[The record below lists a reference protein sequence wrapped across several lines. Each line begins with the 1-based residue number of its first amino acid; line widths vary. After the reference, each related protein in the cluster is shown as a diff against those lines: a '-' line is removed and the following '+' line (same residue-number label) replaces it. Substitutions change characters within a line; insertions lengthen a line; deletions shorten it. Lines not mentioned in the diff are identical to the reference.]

1 MFNARRLP
9 AVSDRWFATC
19 FSALSLA
26 VLAMGQA
33 FAQEGGAPPPPAV
46 AVLKLSAHP
55 VPVMSELPGRI
66 AATRVAEVRAQV
78 TGILQERVFEQGTF
92 VKKGDVLYR
101 IDPDL
106 FRVRVASAEA
116 TLQRAKA
123 LQANAKQQFDRQ
135 KELRARDVASGAS
148 FDTAAANLAQ
158 SDADVALAEAAL
170 EEARINLGYT
180 EVRAPITGI
189 IGGALVTEGALVTT
203 LDANQKLALIQ
214 QIDPVYADFTQS
226 SAELL
231 ALKRAVA
238 DGKLASPAP
247 GQARVELV
255 FDDGTVY
262 SQPGRLLFSSASV
275 DAMTG
280 QVTLR
285 AEFPNPKSDLLP
297 GLYVRIRIEQA
308 VRDGA
313 ITVPQRA
320 VLRAQDG
327 KAQIYV
333 VASDGT
339 VEARAITLG
348 QTFGSDWVV
357 EAGLKSG
364 EQIIVDGVQKAQPG
378 GKVTVEAWKPA
389 DNVLPVPAD
398 KAATQTNR

>member
-1 MFNARRLP
+1 MFNVRRTLAR
-9 AVSDRWFATC
+9 SDRWFARWLG
-19 FSALSLA
+19 ALPLLIVA
-26 VLAMGQA
+26 TGQA
-33 FAQEGGAPPPPAV
+33 CAQAGGDMPPPAV
-46 AVLKLSAHP
+46 AVLKLSARA

-101 IDPDL
+101 IDPNL

-123 LQANAKQQFDRQ
+123 VQANAQQQYDRQ

-148 FDTAAANLAQ
+148 YDTAAATLAQ
-158 SDADVALAEAAL
+158 SNADVALAGAAL
-170 EEARINLGYT
+170 DEARINLGYT

-203 LDANQKLALIQ
+203 TDANQNLALIQ

-238 DGKLASPAP
+238 EGKLESPAP

-262 SQPGRLLFSSASV
+262 PQPGRLLFSSASV

-297 GLYVRIRIEQA
+297 GLYVRIRVEQA

-320 VLRAQDG
+320 VLRAHDG
-327 KAQIYV
+327 KAQVYV
-333 VASDGT
+333 VANDGT
-339 VEARAITLG
+339 VEARDVTLG
-348 QTFGSDWVV
+348 QTFGADWVV
-357 EAGLKSG
+357 ESGLKSG
-364 EQIIVDGVQKAQPG
+364 EYIIVDGVQKAQPG
-378 GKVTVEAWKPA
+378 GKVTVEAWKSTDGAPPA
-389 DNVLPVPAD
+389 PAD
-398 KAATQTNR
+398 KAATQAIR